1 MCPSHDETQQDEYIS
16 RLNRVIDYI
25 QNHYDEELNLTKL
38 AEVACFSKFHFH
50 RLFRTLV
57 GETLN
62 EFVRRVRLEK
72 SIQKLT
78 RERSKS
84 ITQIALDCGFSSSQN
99 FAKAFGQR
107 FGMTPSTYRNSKHGN
122 MNSKRGNAVSFH
134 MLYDTD
140 NQKQIHTPQTWETG
154 MRVAVKE
161 MPQYHVAYIRKMGP
175 YSKETSRA
183 FGELMQWAGPR
194 GYLRPE
200 MMLGILYWDN
210 PEVTPPEKCRV
221 DACLSVPVGIQAEAP
236 IGMQFIHGGSYAV
249 CQFEVKTDLFLQ
261 AWQDAFSWLVNSG
274 YESEDQPCYESYHN
288 NPADHPEGKWIFD
301 ICIPLK
307 CN

>member
-1 MCPSHDETQQDEYIS
+1 MAIVQSTAMEY
-16 RLNRVIDYI
+16 RRRVCLAMDYI
-25 QNHYDEELNLTKL
+25 NNNLAKDLTLEEI
-38 AEVACFSKFHFH
+38 AEAASFSMFHFH
-50 RLFRTLV
+50 RIFKAVV
-57 GETLN
+57 GETVS
-62 EFVRRVRLEK
+62 EYTRRLRLEHAANRLI
-72 SIQKLT
+72 SSRQPV
-78 RERSKS
+78 
-84 ITQIALDCGFSSSQN
+84 TQVAMECGFSSSQN